1 MEHIGNAGIPK
12 EYEGFIEV
20 YDSDKLYKTVFPQNS
35 LSEQNFRINKFT
47 YKAQLRRKLKS
58 LYGHINSFVIEVE
71 EGEVSVAGEMYSMS
85 DEIFQRVKNGEP
97 SGLYF
102 GDVKLNNGSTVKG
115 VLFPRET
122 AESNYK
128 DISNF
133 GDWRAY
139 IASLK
144 K

>member
-1 MEHIGNAGIPK
+1 MF
-12 EYEGFIEV
+12 EG
-20 YDSDKLYKTVFPQNS
+20 
-35 LSEQNFRINKFT
+35 
-47 YKAQLRRKLKS
+47 
-58 LYGHINSFVIEVE
+58 E
-71 EGEVSVAGEMYSMS
+71 EGGVSVTGEMYSIS

-97 SGLYF
+97 ADLYF

-115 VLFPRET
+115 VLFPREI
-122 AESNYK
+122 AESNHK

>member
-1 MEHIGNAGIPK
+1 MA
-12 EYEGFIEV
+12 IELFV
-20 YDSDKLYKTVFPQNS
+20 NGTLMRGLTLHKNLDGANFLGEFHTLPIYRLYSIDDIHPGMF
-35 LSEQNFRINKFT
+35 
-47 YKAQLRRKLKS
+47 
-58 LYGHINSFVIEVE
+58 EVE
-71 EGEVSVAGEMYSMS
+71 EGGVSVAGEMYSMS

-115 VLFPRET
+115 VLFPREI
-122 AESNYK
+122 AEANNK

>member
-1 MEHIGNAGIPK
+1 MA
-12 EYEGFIEV
+12 IELFV
-20 YDSDKLYKTVFPQNS
+20 NGTLMRGLTLHKNLDGANFLGEFHTLPIYRLYTIDDIHPGMF
-35 LSEQNFRINKFT
+35 
-47 YKAQLRRKLKS
+47 
-58 LYGHINSFVIEVE
+58 EVE
-71 EGEVSVAGEMYSMS
+71 EGGVSVAGEMYSMS

-97 SGLYF
+97 AGLYF

>member
-1 MEHIGNAGIPK
+1 MRGLTLHKNLDGANFLGEFHTLPI
-12 EYEGFIEV
+12 YH
-20 YDSDKLYKTVFPQNS
+20 LYSIDDIHPGMF
-35 LSEQNFRINKFT
+35 
-47 YKAQLRRKLKS
+47 
-58 LYGHINSFVIEVE
+58 EVE
-71 EGEVSVAGEMYSMS
+71 EGGVSVAGEMYSMS

-97 SGLYF
+97 SDLYF

>member
-1 MEHIGNAGIPK
+1 MA
-12 EYEGFIEV
+12 IELFV
-20 YDSDKLYKTVFPQNS
+20 NGTLMRGLTLHKNLDGANFLGEFHTLPIYRLYSIDDIHPGMF
-35 LSEQNFRINKFT
+35 
-47 YKAQLRRKLKS
+47 
-58 LYGHINSFVIEVE
+58 EVE
-71 EGEVSVAGEMYSMS
+71 EGGVSVAGEMYSMN

>member
-1 MEHIGNAGIPK
+1 MA
-12 EYEGFIEV
+12 IELFV
-20 YDSDKLYKTVFPQNS
+20 NGTLMRGLTLHKNLDGANFLGEFHTLPIYHLYSIDDIHPGMF
-35 LSEQNFRINKFT
+35 
-47 YKAQLRRKLKS
+47 
-58 LYGHINSFVIEVE
+58 EVE
-71 EGEVSVAGEMYSMS
+71 EGGVSVAGEMYSMS

>member
-1 MEHIGNAGIPK
+1 MA
-12 EYEGFIEV
+12 IELFV
-20 YDSDKLYKTVFPQNS
+20 NGTLMRGLVLHKNLDGANFLGEFHTLPIYRLYSIDDIHPGMF
-35 LSEQNFRINKFT
+35 
-47 YKAQLRRKLKS
+47 
-58 LYGHINSFVIEVE
+58 EVE
-71 EGEVSVAGEMYSMS
+71 EGGVSVAGEMYSMS

-97 SGLYF
+97 AGLYF

>member
-1 MEHIGNAGIPK
+1 MT
-12 EYEGFIEV
+12 IELFV
-20 YDSDKLYKTVFPQNS
+20 NGTLMRGLMLHKNLDGANFLGEFHTLPIYRLYSIDDIHPGMF
-35 LSEQNFRINKFT
+35 
-47 YKAQLRRKLKS
+47 
-58 LYGHINSFVIEVE
+58 EVE
-71 EGEVSVAGEMYSMS
+71 EGGVSVAGEMYSMS

-133 GDWRAY
+133 SDWRAY

>member
-1 MEHIGNAGIPK
+1 MA
-12 EYEGFIEV
+12 IELFV
-20 YDSDKLYKTVFPQNS
+20 NGTLMRGLMLHKNLDGANFLGEFHTLPIYHLYSIDDIHPGMF
-35 LSEQNFRINKFT
+35 
-47 YKAQLRRKLKS
+47 
-58 LYGHINSFVIEVE
+58 EVE
-71 EGEVSVAGEMYSMS
+71 EGGVSVAGEMYSMS

-97 SGLYF
+97 SNLYF
-102 GDVKLNNGSTVKG
+102 GDVKLNNGRTVKG

>member
-1 MEHIGNAGIPK
+1 MS
-12 EYEGFIEV
+12 IELFV
-20 YDSDKLYKTVFPQNS
+20 NGTLMHGQTLHKNLDGANFLGEFHTLPIYRLYSIDDIHPGMF
-35 LSEQNFRINKFT
+35 
-47 YKAQLRRKLKS
+47 
-58 LYGHINSFVIEVE
+58 EVE
-71 EGEVSVAGEMYSMS
+71 EGGVSVAGEMYSMS

-122 AESNYK
+122 AEANNK

>member
-1 MEHIGNAGIPK
+1 MT
-12 EYEGFIEV
+12 IELFV
-20 YDSDKLYKTVFPQNS
+20 NGTLMRGLMLHKNLDGANFLGEFHTLPIYRLYSIDDIHPGMF
-35 LSEQNFRINKFT
+35 
-47 YKAQLRRKLKS
+47 
-58 LYGHINSFVIEVE
+58 EVE
-71 EGEVSVAGEMYSMS
+71 EGGVSVAGEMYSMS

-133 GDWRAY
+133 GDWRGY